1 MVDQVEQELVR
12 LLATH
17 LATRAIE
24 QAGIPA
30 RDVTPSAVQAVVE
43 RLHGAI
49 ELGVQDELA
58 DVEEELLQF
67 MSREE
72 R

>member
-43 RLHGAI
+43 
-49 ELGVQDELA
+49 LA